1 MNNNEKIAKL
11 IDLNEKSR
19 DHAKALGRLKETL
32 DNMKNGRSAKLTISS
47 IDVSDVRIPVTED
60 ILSILIKNEENSLTA
75 ANVYIDDLLNGE
87 ANELK
92 DKICAFSNSVKEKVE
107 EDVEE
112 KEQ

>member
-32 DNMKNGRSAKLTISS
+32 ANMKKGRSAKLTISS
-47 IDVSDVRIPVTED
+47 IDVSDIRVSATED
-60 ILSILIKNEENSLTA
+60 ILFVLIKNEENSLQA
-75 ANVYIDDLLNGE
+75 VNIYIDDLLNGE

-92 DKICAFSNSVKEKVE
+92 DKISEFSNSVKEKAE
-107 EDVEE
+107 KDVEE
-112 KEQ
+112 IGQ